1 MPFSEWKKYA
11 IRRMKEW
18 RRLMNEKKRH
28 LKNEIR
34 HLKKKTKHDTD
45 NVKNLNNNNI
55 PAKKRKKIYGRKER
69 IHLNKKE
76 WKKNGRK

>member
-1 MPFSEWKKYA
+1 
-11 IRRMKEW
+11 
-18 RRLMNEKKRH
+18 MNEKKRH

-76 WKKNGRK
+76 